1 MVADVRIKDN
11 SVQVRKSLLRLS
23 KKVPQIVKKALSNAV
38 AFQVASIKKRTTEKG
53 VDFRGR
59 AFKPYSK
66 NYKRRLVKQSGVVD
80 LKDTGQ
86 MFSSLSSKVTPSK
99 GELFFLR
106 KTENDKAFFH
116 DVVGVGKS
124 RVIRPFFRINK
135 KEETNIEKIFFNVLE
150 RELRLWVKEKI

>member
-11 SVQVRKSLLRLS
+11 SVQVSKSLLRLS
-23 KKVPQIVKKALSNAV
+23 KQIPQIVKKALSNAV
-38 AFQVASIKKRTTEKG
+38 AFQVAAIKKSTNLKG

-86 MFSSLSSKVTPSK
+86 MFSSLTSKVTPSK
-99 GELFFLR
+99 GELFFLQ
-106 KTENDKAFFH
+106 K
-116 DVVGVGKS
+116 
-124 RVIRPFFRINK
+124 
-135 KEETNIEKIFFNVLE
+135 
-150 RELRLWVKEKI
+150 